1 MRAFVLKEPG
11 VVGYVD
17 VPEPRLTPYGAI
29 LRPVAVAPCSS
40 DVHTVFGGGSRK
52 APNLVLGH
60 ECVAEVLEVGELV
73 EEFRPGE
80 IVAVPAITPNW
91 RDRVFRSVILSMPV
105 PRFPVISWAE
115 ASQVSLQRSF

>member
-73 EEFRPGE
+73 EEFRPVRSWQFRRLPLTGGTG
-80 IVAVPAITPNW
+80 VS
-91 RDRVFRSVILSMPV
+91 RSVILSMPV
-105 PRFPVISWAE
+105 PRFPVTSWAE